1 MTNFEL
7 EQIIDHIESVL
18 NKPIIDMLIQ
28 KNKENKELKKIEKE
42 MDSLSQN
49 SSIDSRKNI

>member
-18 NKPIIDMLIQ
+18 NKPIIEMLIQ
-28 KNKENKELKKIEKE
+28 KNKEKNELKKIEKE
-42 MDSLSQN
+42 M
-49 SSIDSRKNI
+49 